1 MARMIRPLANVHEQ
15 LRRLPGIGSKTA
27 LRLAYHIIDMPE
39 EEVRRL
45 AETLLEAKRQIRLCD
60 ICYNLTDAETCEVCG
75 NAGRDHSVVC
85 VVEQPQDVMAM
96 ERSRGYNGVYH
107 VLHGGAL
114 APEDG
119 EGQKAAHHG
128 HGTQHAGQRQLMG
141 CCQGLSRFVHNK
153 KTPSDM
159 G

>member
-60 ICYNLTDAETCEVCG
+60 ICYNLTDAETCEVLRQCRTRPQCSLRCG
-75 NAGRDHSVVC
+75 TAAGC
-85 VVEQPQDVMAM
+85 
-96 ERSRGYNGVYH
+96 NG
-107 VLHGGAL
+107 
-114 APEDG
+114 D
-119 EGQKAAHHG
+119 
-128 HGTQHAGQRQLMG
+128 GTQPRL
-141 CCQGLSRFVHNK
+141 
-153 KTPSDM
+153 
-159 G
+159 